1 MLGLVRQKQKVETY
15 RTCKNHGEVL
25 RPCKKGANDVH
36 FASIKRETFIHLPYW
51 RVIDHIYSVYFSI
64 TAIIW
69 FYNTQL
75 NFVGLHF
82 YTVRPMFIIA
92 SSNCQVVLL
101 DKLLYGQSDGSA
113 SDQLRATM
121 HFLCYS
127 YCANEQPPDGAQK
140 KSSVLFFHIHLIKWT
155 VHEESLFSC
164 CFSSSMS
171 CVFLPEERWRGR
183 TVVLCCFSLTP

>member
-1 MLGLVRQKQKVETY
+1 M
-15 RTCKNHGEVL
+15 L

-36 FASIKRETFIHLPYW
+36 FTSIKRETFIHLPYW

-75 NFVGLHF
+75 NFVGLYF

-101 DKLLYGQSDGSA
+101 DQLLYGQSDGSV
-113 SDQLRATM
+113 SDQLRASICTFCIILIVRTNNLPM
-121 HFLCYS
+121 GLKRNPQSFF
-127 YCANEQPPDGAQK
+127 PP
-140 KSSVLFFHIHLIKWT
+140 IHLIKWT

-164 CFSSSMS
+164 CFSSSKS
-171 CVFLPEERWRGR
+171 CDFLPEERWRGR
-183 TVVLCCFSLTP
+183 TVVLWCFSPTP